1 MIQMV
6 ELEYL
11 TQQTVDAVHMIR
23 QEDISEA
30 Q

>member
-11 TQQTVDAVHMIR
+11 TQQTVDAVRMIR

>member
-11 TQQTVDAVHMIR
+11 TQKNLEAVRSIR
-23 QEDISEA
+23 REDISEA